1 MRHSR
6 RRLRW
11 SLTVVV
17 AVLAVLA
24 SACSSGPP
32 GPPVLTWYIN
42 PDDGG
47 QDEIASRCSEQ
58 SGGRYTIATSQLPRE
73 ASEQREQLVR
83 RLAAEDTSI
92 DLMSLDPPY
101 VAEFAQAGFLAPMPP
116 EVQARAAEGV
126 VPSALDGVTWQG
138 QIVAVP
144 FWANT
149 QLLWY
154 RKSMVA
160 QMGLDMSQ
168 PVTWDQII
176 QAAAQA
182 GTQVGA
188 QGARAES
195 LTVWLNALIESGDGS
210 VIVNENETDP
220 ELVQLGLTA
229 PPAVEAARIMRSMVD
244 TGVAGPGF
252 ATQDEDATASAFQ
265 DGRSAFM
272 VNWPFVWGQATSGV
286 EEGTLSPDVVA
297 DYGWALYPQTAP
309 GLPSAP
315 PYGGINL
322 GVGGF
327 SAHPDLAYD
336 ATACIASVENTA
348 YYMITNGNP
357 AARTAVYDRP
367 DVLEEFPMA
376 PVIRESLT
384 QAAPRPKTPYYAE
397 VSEGL
402 QRSFHPAGAI
412 VPGPTNQ
419 SAQDLI
425 QAVLAKEALL

>member
-1 MRHSR
+1 MRHQR
-6 RRLRW
+6 RRHAAMA
-11 SLTVVV
+11 V
-17 AVLAVLA
+17 AVAVIAVL
-24 SACSSGPP
+24 STACSSGPP

-47 QDEIASRCSEQ
+47 QAEIAARCSEA

-83 RLAAEDTSI
+83 RLAAEDSSI

-101 VAEFAQAGFLAPMPP
+101 VPEFAQAGFLAPMPP

-126 VPSALDGVTWQG
+126 VPSALDGASWQG
-138 QIVAVP
+138 QLAAVP

-160 QMGLDMSQ
+160 QMGLDMSR

-176 QAAAQA
+176 QAAQQA

-195 LTVWLNALIESGDGS
+195 LTVWLNALIESGDGA
-210 VIVNENETDP
+210 VITSENQTDP
-220 ELVQLGLTA
+220 ELVQFGLTA
-229 PPAVEAARIMRSMVD
+229 PPAIEAARIMRSMVD

-252 ATQDEDATASAFQ
+252 STQDEDATASAFQ
-265 DGRSAFM
+265 DGSSAFM

-286 EEGTLSPDVVA
+286 EEGTLSPEVVA

-309 GLPSAP
+309 NLPSAP

-327 SAHPDLAYD
+327 SAHPDLAYE
-336 ATACIASVENTA
+336 ATECITSVENTA
-348 YYMITNGNP
+348 YYMISNGNP
-357 AARTAVYDRP
+357 AAKVAVYDRP

-376 PVIRESLT
+376 PVIRQSLT

-402 QRSFHPAGAI
+402 QRSFHPVGGV

-419 SAQDLI
+419 AAQDLI